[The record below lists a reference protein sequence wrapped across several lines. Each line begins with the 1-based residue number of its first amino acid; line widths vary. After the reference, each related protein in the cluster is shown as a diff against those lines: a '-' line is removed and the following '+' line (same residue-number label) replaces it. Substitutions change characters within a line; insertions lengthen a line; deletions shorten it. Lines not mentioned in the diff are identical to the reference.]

1 VRGSEA
7 IEDPTISDLL
17 SSDDFRS
24 RLFGPCSFV
33 RRDGIDFRY
42 VLSMTR
48 KGIILAGGSGTR
60 LDPLT
65 RIVCKQL
72 LPVYDKPMIYYPL
85 SVLMLGG
92 IREILIIST
101 PKDLPVFRM
110 LFGDGSALGLRIDYA
125 EQARPEGIAQAF
137 LIADSF
143 LDGKGVALILGD
155 NIFHGRL
162 DCVRSA
168 LAREEGATIFACPV
182 VDPSRYGIVEF
193 DETGHAVSIEE
204 KPTQPKS
211 NHAVPGLYI
220 FDNQISEIS
229 HALKPS
235 PRGELEITD
244 VIREYLRRGTL
255 FVEPLGRGIAWLDT
269 GTPESLMEASTYIA
283 TLEHRQGVKVAC
295 LEEIAFYMHFIEYE
309 DLQALAQRFPR
320 NSYRAYLESLPSSM
334 PRFKEHSRQL
344 S

>member
-33 RRDGIDFRY
+33 RGDGIDFRY

-85 SVLMLGG
+85 SVLMLGE

-334 PRFKEHSRQL
+334 PRFKEHSP
-344 S
+344 

>member
-1 VRGSEA
+1 
-7 IEDPTISDLL
+7 
-17 SSDDFRS
+17 
-24 RLFGPCSFV
+24 
-33 RRDGIDFRY
+33 
-42 VLSMTR
+42 MTR
-48 KGIILAGGSGTR
+48 KGIILAGGAGTR

-72 LPVYDKPMIYYPL
+72 LPIYDKPMIYYPL

-110 LFGDGSALGLRIDYA
+110 LFGDGSALGLRIEYA

-137 LIADSF
+137 LIADAF
-143 LDGKGVALILGD
+143 MDGNGVALILGD
-155 NIFHGRL
+155 NIFHGKL
-162 DCVRSA
+162 DFVRTA

-182 VDPSRYGIVEF
+182 IDPSRYGIVEF
-193 DETGHAVSIEE
+193 DESGHAISIEE
-204 KPTQPKS
+204 KPTEPKS

-220 FDNQISEIS
+220 YDNQIREIC
-229 HALKPS
+229 HTLKPS

-244 VIREYLRRGTL
+244 VNREYLRRGSL
-255 FVEPLGRGIAWLDT
+255 FVEPLGRGVAWLDT

-283 TLEHRQGVKVAC
+283 SLEHRQGVKIAC
-295 LEEIAFYMHFIEYE
+295 LEEIAFYMDFISYE
-309 DLQALAQRFPR
+309 DLQALAQKLPKK

-334 PRFKEHSRQL
+334 PRFKDRFFH
-344 S
+344 

>member
-33 RRDGIDFRY
+33 RGDGIDFRY

-334 PRFKEHSRQL
+334 PRFKEHSP
-344 S
+344 